1 VTVPVTVGI
10 DPGSRV
16 TGYGVVEQRG
26 RDILYIDSGVV
37 RNRSS
42 SSRPERL
49 HRIKK
54 VLDEVLRRHS
64 PAALAVEQIFIVKN
78 PKSIFVLGEVRGVV
92 LLAAAEA
99 GVPVYEYSPREVKS
113 SVVGRGAATKGQVA
127 AMIQRLLK
135 VGHTPETE
143 DETDALAVAFCHVL
157 RDSGFTGG
165 LR

>member
-1 VTVPVTVGI
+1 MSVTVGI
-10 DPGSRV
+10 DPGSRI

-26 RDILYIDSGVV
+26 RDILYIDSGIV
-37 RNRSS
+37 RNGSS
-42 SSRPERL
+42 SSKPERL

-54 VLDEVLRRHS
+54 ALDEVLKRHS
-64 PAALAVEQIFIVKN
+64 PAALAVEQIFMAKN
-78 PKSIFVLGEVRGVV
+78 PKSTLTLGEVRGVV

-99 GVPVYEYSPREVKS
+99 GVSVYEYSPREVKS
-113 SVVGRGAATKGQVA
+113 SVVGKGAATKGQVA
-127 AMIQRLLK
+127 AMIQRLLE

-165 LR
+165 RR

>member
-1 VTVPVTVGI
+1 MPVTVGI

-37 RNRSS
+37 RNGSS

-49 HRIKK
+49 RRIKQ

-64 PAALAVEQIFIVKN
+64 PASLAVEKIFIAKN

-113 SVVGRGAATKGQVA
+113 SVVGKGAATKGQVA
-127 AMIQRLLK
+127 AMIQRLLE

-157 RDSGFTGG
+157 RVSGFTGG

>member
-1 VTVPVTVGI
+1 MIVTVGI
-10 DPGSRV
+10 DPGSRI

-37 RNRSS
+37 RNKSS

-49 HRIKK
+49 HMIKK
-54 VLDEVLRRHS
+54 ALDDVLRRHS
-64 PAALAVEQIFIVKN
+64 PVALAVEQIFMAKN
-78 PKSIFVLGEVRGVV
+78 PKSTLALGEVRGVV
-92 LLAAAEA
+92 LLAAAEV

-113 SVVGRGAATKGQVA
+113 SVVGKGAATKGQVA
-127 AMIQRLLK
+127 AMIQRLLE

-157 RDSGFTGG
+157 RVSGFTGG
-165 LR
+165 L

>member
-1 VTVPVTVGI
+1 MIVTVGI
-10 DPGSRV
+10 DPGSRI
-16 TGYGVVEQRG
+16 TGYGVVKQRG

-37 RNRSS
+37 RNKSS

-49 HRIKK
+49 HVIKK
-54 VLDEVLRRHS
+54 ALDDVLRRHS
-64 PAALAVEQIFIVKN
+64 PAALAVEQIFMAKN
-78 PKSIFVLGEVRGVV
+78 PKSTLALGEVRGVV
-92 LLAAAEA
+92 LLAAAEV

-127 AMIQRLLK
+127 AMIQRLLE

-157 RDSGFTGG
+157 RVSGFTGG
-165 LR
+165 L